1 MYLHYTDEESV
12 EPTQMTAQGDSVSC
26 ARHNLS
32 QPAPG

>member
-1 MYLHYTDEESV
+1 MYPRYTDEESV
-12 EPTQMTAQGDSVSC
+12 KPTQVTAQRDSVSY